1 MIAKKP
7 FEDFQPKFEVASCFL
22 EVGDKFLLLHRQNFK
37 SEGNK
42 WGVPAG
48 KVEQGESVEEA
59 LLREIQEEIGLELSR
74 ERVTHFDTV
83 YVRYA
88 EYDFVYHMF
97 RAPFDQE
104 PEIAL
109 NLGEHK
115 DFRWASMSE
124 ALTMDLVK
132 DEDACIKLLYGEIED
147 SN

>member
-1 MIAKKP
+1 MISKTP

-22 EVGDKFLLLHRQNFK
+22 EVGNKFLLLHRQDFK
-37 SEGNK
+37 LEGNK

-48 KVEQGESVEEA
+48 KVEPGESVEQA

-74 ERVTHFDTV
+74 ERVTYFDTV
-83 YVRYA
+83 NVRYP

-97 RAPFDQE
+97 RAPFDRE

-115 DFRWASMSE
+115 DFRWTSAPE
-124 ALTMDLVK
+124 ALAMNLVQ
-132 DEDACIKLLYGEIED
+132 DEDACIKLLYGEGL
-147 SN
+147 